1 MTFLPQTLTNLR
13 LLDSALLEGARAWVM
28 GTVMSVFTP
37 VTLVGTPHAWEAS
50 RQKASKERKGQCF
63 EYDEQ
68 QFKSFAASE

>member
-37 VTLVGTPHAWEAS
+37 VTLVGTPHA
-50 RQKASKERKGQCF
+50 
-63 EYDEQ
+63 
-68 QFKSFAASE
+68 